1 MAVLSSFHPAV
12 ANWFSRTFDAPTP
25 PQVEAWPAIQAQQ
38 HVLIAAPTGSG
49 KTLAAFLAA
58 IDQLVREGVEG
69 NGLTDETH
77 IVYVS
82 PLKALSNDIQRN
94 LESPIAGIRAELEV
108 LGLPD
113 VDIRTFVR
121 TGDTPQSERAAMRKR
136 PPHIVVTTP
145 ESLYI
150 LLGSE
155 SGRKMLATTRTV
167 IVDEI
172 HAMVGTKR
180 GLHLALSLERLE
192 ALAGRKLTRVGL
204 SATQKPIEE
213 VARFLVGTHQ
223 VAADG
228 LADCTI
234 IDSGHIRERDLQ
246 VEIPPAPLEAVMS
259 GEVWMLVYDRLA
271 ELVAEHRTTLIFVNT
286 RRYAERIARYL
297 SERIGAE
304 RVTAHHGSM
313 SKELR
318 FDAESRLKKGE
329 LKALVATAS
338 LELGIDIGDV
348 DLVCQI
354 GSPRS
359 IAAFLQRVGRSGHSV
374 GGTPKGRLFPLSR
387 DDLVECA
394 ALLDSVRRGELD
406 RLRIPEKPLDVL
418 AQQIVAE
425 VGAREWNESE
435 LFDLFR
441 RAWPYRA
448 LGRDEFDEVVR
459 MLAEGFTTRRGRH
472 GALIYHDAVN
482 HELRGR
488 RNARLTALTSG
499 GTIPD
504 NADYQ
509 VILEPQATFV
519 GTVNEDFA
527 IESLQGDIF
536 QLGNVSYRIL
546 RVEQGRVRVEDA
558 QGQPPTI
565 PFWLGEA
572 PGRSDE
578 LSVSVSRL
586 RKEIEQRLEAG
597 EMTAA
602 AAANETPPATRATN
616 TSAANTA
623 PPATP
628 ATNTSAANTAPPATR
643 ATNTSAADTAPP
655 ATRATNTSAANTA
668 PRPARTTNT
677 TAADAAP
684 LTTHANTA
692 AGANATTPPTTAADG
707 LKFFSPA
714 VASALSPALTWLV
727 NEVGLQAPA
736 AIQLVSYLSAA
747 RAALGALPTRDTLI
761 FERFFDETGGM
772 QLVIHS
778 PFGSRINRAWGLALR
793 KRFCRSFNFE
803 IQAAATEDTIIL
815 SLTTVHSFELIDV
828 ARYLHSNTVRPLLVQ
843 ALCAAPMFPA
853 RWRWTAT
860 IALALP
866 RFRGGKKV
874 APQLARMAA
883 EDLLTAVFPDQVAC
897 AENLPGELE
906 IPDHPLIRQT
916 VHDCLEEAMD
926 IEGFEQL
933 LRGLEGGTI
942 RVIARDLTEP
952 SPLALEV
959 LSARPYA
966 FLDDAPLEE
975 RRTQAVMSR
984 RWLDPESAA
993 DIGKLDPDAIQR
1005 VRDEAWPDATNA
1017 DELHDALSWLTFL
1030 TDAEVQRQPGW
1041 PDLTD
1046 SLAKERRAT
1055 RLSTRANTATTAPV
1069 ARDTLIS
1076 TPAATTAPAARDTLI
1091 STPAATT
1098 APAAHDTLIST
1109 PAPAAHDTLTSTP
1122 APATT
1127 PAATADDHTLWV
1139 TAERLPLFRA
1149 LFPNATLH
1157 PHVEVP
1163 TTYDKQWTREDALVE
1178 VIRGRL
1184 QGVGPTTSS
1193 AIAASL
1199 GLPVTSIETALAAL
1213 QAEGFAMR
1221 GQFTPGAIADGEW
1234 CERRLL
1240 ARIHRYTVK
1249 RLRAEIEPVEAR
1261 DFLRF
1266 LFEWQRVT
1274 PEGRMEGPD
1283 AVAAILGQ
1291 LEGFEAPASA
1301 WETEILP
1308 HRISEYEPAWLDEQ
1322 CLAGRFVWT
1331 RLARRKSDSE
1341 RNAAPVRGTPIV
1353 LLARRNARVW
1363 SSLSGT
1369 LDATN
1374 LSSRA
1379 QVVADYIRMH
1389 GASFFDEIADGAGL
1403 LPTQVEEALA
1413 ELVALGVVNSDSFGG
1428 LRALLIPSDRRRPAA
1443 GGRRKRRIALFGMD
1457 AAGRWALVRK
1467 PSPAEVDPD
1476 AGTDA
1481 DAAAHIEHVART
1493 LLKRW
1498 GVVFWRL
1505 LAREADWLPP
1515 WRDLLMCYRRLE
1527 ARGEIRG
1534 GRFVAG
1540 FTGEQYAAPEAIG
1553 LLRDTRRK
1561 AYSGAY
1567 VSLSGAD
1574 PLNLVG
1580 ILTPGSRLP
1589 SLSGNRIL
1597 YRDGIPVAV
1606 FAGSEVKFLES
1617 LEPKEQWEAQNLL
1630 LRRHVPAVLADLA

>member
-12 ANWFSRTFDAPTP
+12 ANWFSRTFDAPTAS
-25 PQVEAWPAIQAQQ
+25 QEQAWPAIQARRSER
-38 HVLIAAPTGSG
+38 VAAPTGSG

-58 IDQLVREGVEG
+58 IEQLVREGIEG
-69 NGLTDETH
+69 GGLADETH

-82 PLKALSNDIQRN
+82 PLKALSNDIRRN
-94 LESPIAGIRAELEV
+94 LEAPLAGIRTELQA

-121 TGDTPQSERAAMRKR
+121 TGDTPQSERTAMRKR

-192 ALAGRKLTRVGL
+192 ALASGTLAGRKLTRVGL

-213 VARFLVGTHQ
+213 VARFLVGSRQTS
-223 VAADG
+223 ADG
-228 LADCTI
+228 RADCTI
-234 IDSGHIRERDLQ
+234 IDSGHIRERELQ
-246 VEIPPAPLEAVMS
+246 IEIPPAPLEAVMS
-259 GEVWMLVYDRLA
+259 GEVWTLVYDRLA

-286 RRYAERIARYL
+286 RRHAERIARHL
-297 SERIGAE
+297 SERVGAE
-304 RVTAHHGSM
+304 LVTAHHGSM
-313 SKELR
+313 AKELR
-318 FDAESRLKKGE
+318 FDAESRLKNGQ

-425 VGAREWNESE
+425 VAAREWDEE
-435 LFDLFR
+435 KLFDLFR
-441 RAWPYRA
+441 GAYPYRSLERA
-448 LGRDEFDEVVR
+448 EFDEVVR
-459 MLAEGFTTRRGRH
+459 MLADGFTTRRGRH

-527 IESLQGDIF
+527 VESLQGDIF
-536 QLGNVSYRIL
+536 QLGNISYRIL

-578 LSVSVSRL
+578 LSNAVSRL
-586 RKEIEQRLEAG
+586 REEIENRLGAPSDPS
-597 EMTAA
+597 TRSL
-602 AAANETPPATRATN
+602 PPAL
-616 TSAANTA
+616 SAPNSD
-623 PPATP
+623 P
-628 ATNTSAANTAPPATR
+628 
-643 ATNTSAADTAPP
+643 
-655 ATRATNTSAANTA
+655 
-668 PRPARTTNT
+668 
-677 TAADAAP
+677 
-684 LTTHANTA
+684 
-692 AGANATTPPTTAADG
+692 
-707 LKFFSPA
+707 
-714 VASALSPALTWLV
+714 VASALKFLTPAFATTLEPALRWLV
-727 NEVGLQAPA
+727 DEVGIQAPA
-736 AIQLVSYLSAA
+736 AVQLVSYLAA
-747 RAALGALPTRDTLI
+747 GRAALGALPTRDTII

-803 IQAAATEDTIIL
+803 LQAAATEDTIIL
-815 SLTTVHSFELIDV
+815 SLTTVHSFELAEV

-853 RWRWTAT
+853 RWRWSAA

-874 APQLARMAA
+874 PPQLARMAS

-906 IPDHPLIRQT
+906 IPDHPLVRQT
-916 VHDCLEEAMD
+916 IRDCLEEAMD

-933 LRGLEGGTI
+933 LRGLESGAI
-942 RVIARDLTEP
+942 RVVARDLTEP

-959 LSARPYA
+959 LNARPYA
-966 FLDDAPLEE
+966 YLDDAPLEE
-975 RRTQAVMSR
+975 RRTQAVMTR

-1017 DELHDALSWLTFL
+1017 DELHDAMSWLTFL

-1041 PDLTD
+1041 AELIGTLAIQKRVTRLTAEK
-1046 SLAKERRAT
+1046 SATSRAT
-1055 RLSTRANTATTAPV
+1055 GAPSATPSSSDA
-1069 ARDTLIS
+1069 
-1076 TPAATTAPAARDTLI
+1076 
-1091 STPAATT
+1091 
-1098 APAAHDTLIST
+1098 T
-1109 PAPAAHDTLTSTP
+1109 PAPSRTIVAPSATLSSSDAASASSGHAPSSSEPTP
-1122 APATT
+1122 VSSGNASASSDP
-1127 PAATADDHTLWV
+1127 TLWV

-1149 LFPNATLH
+1149 LFPQATNT
-1157 PHVEVP
+1157 PPVEVP
-1163 TTYDKQWTREDALVE
+1163 ATYEKNWAREDALVE
-1178 VIRGRL
+1178 VVRGRL
-1184 QGVGPTTSS
+1184 EGLGPTTSA

-1199 GLPVTSIETALAAL
+1199 ALPVTSIESALAAL

-1221 GQFTPGAIADGEW
+1221 GQFSPGAVADGEW

-1283 AVAAILGQ
+1283 AVGAILGQ

-1308 HRISEYEPAWLDEQ
+1308 TRISEYEPAWLDEQ
-1322 CLAGRFVWT
+1322 CLAGRYVWT
-1331 RLARRKSDSE
+1331 RLARRKNDSE

-1353 LLARRNARVW
+1353 LLARRNTRVW
-1363 SSLSGT
+1363 SSLTGAVDS
-1369 LDATN
+1369 DN
-1374 LSSRA
+1374 LSARA
-1379 QVVADYIRMH
+1379 QIVADYIRVH
-1389 GASFFDEIADGAGL
+1389 GASFFDEIADGASL
-1403 LPTQVEEALA
+1403 LPTQAEEALA
-1413 ELVALGVVNSDSFGG
+1413 ELVALGIVNSDSFGG
-1428 LRALLIPSDRRRPAA
+1428 LRALLIPADRRRPPA
-1443 GGRRKRRIALFGMD
+1443 GGRRRRRIALFGMD
-1457 AAGRWALVRK
+1457 AAGRWALVRRQ
-1467 PSPAEVDPD
+1467 PL
-1476 AGTDA
+1476 AGA
-1481 DAAAHIEHVART
+1481 DAEPDTTRPTTTRPTEKLQDEEAIEHVART

-1540 FTGEQYAAPEAIG
+1540 FTGEQFAAPEAIG

-1561 AYSGAY
+1561 PHSQSH

-1580 ILTPGSRLP
+1580 ILTPGARLP
-1589 SLSGNRIL
+1589 SLSGNRLL

-1606 FAGSEVKFLES
+1606 FAGGEVRFLEK